1 MQSVLCMIT
10 FRSLGRVVQRGSVLL
25 PDRPLPCVVKQ
36 TCRPGQRGI
45 FLVLSGPRANH
56 PDGNLL
62 QRVR

>member
-1 MQSVLCMIT
+1 VKSVLGKFT
-10 FRSLGRVVQRGSVLL
+10 FRSHGRVVQRGTVLL

-45 FLVLSGPRANH
+45 FLVLSGPRASH